1 MKYKYI
7 YEDKTYKLSEIKNVK
22 KYPKR
27 SLDKMESSDLYRLF
41 MQLLITNDYNNILCA
56 FKILHYME
64 SNRQYSDYILPMYRY
79 MKTKDYS
86 YIHNNYKQYVKEK
99 YENMYNI
106 K

>member
-7 YEDKTYKLSEIKNVK
+7 YEDKTYKLSEIKKVK

-27 SLDKMESSDLYRLF
+27 SLDKIESHELYRLF
-41 MQLLITNDYNNILCA
+41 IQLLVTNDYDNILCA
-56 FKILHYME
+56 FKILNYME

-86 YIHNNYKQYVKEK
+86 YIHNEHKQNVREK
-99 YENMYNI
+99 IEKMYNI